1 LTGPSESHAAPIA
14 VIGAASLFA
23 AFLAAPAPAS
33 PDGAEWE
40 TADNA
45 EGCLAC
51 HLGAPVTT
59 ESEGLAIDG
68 LPRKPMPGR
77 AYALS
82 ITLTDPALQNAG
94 FLLRIAAVTGSPGTL
109 VATDGKTE
117 TTGALARSTFDG
129 ATPAEPGTAHWQLE
143 WTAPEPI
150 EGPLR
155 FDLWANAGN
164 WDLSPLGDRLHRR
177 SFELDPPHTP

>member
-1 LTGPSESHAAPIA
+1 MTGPSESHAAPIA
-14 VIGAASLFA
+14 LIGAASLLA

-40 TADNA
+40 TADNP

-51 HLGAPVTT
+51 HLGAPVMT
-59 ESEGLAIDG
+59 ESEGLAIEG
-68 LPRKPMPGR
+68 LPRKPIPGR

-82 ITLTDPALQNAG
+82 ITLADPELQNAG
-94 FLLRIAAVTGSPGTL
+94 FLLRIAAVTGSPGALEALDTQ
-109 VATDGKTE
+109 TE
-117 TTGALARSTFDG
+117 TNGALARSTFDG
-129 ATPAEPGTAHWQLE
+129 ATPAEPGRARWQLE

-150 EGPLR
+150 EAPLR
-155 FDLWANAGN
+155 FELWANAGN

-177 SFELDPPHTP
+177 SFELAPPRAP